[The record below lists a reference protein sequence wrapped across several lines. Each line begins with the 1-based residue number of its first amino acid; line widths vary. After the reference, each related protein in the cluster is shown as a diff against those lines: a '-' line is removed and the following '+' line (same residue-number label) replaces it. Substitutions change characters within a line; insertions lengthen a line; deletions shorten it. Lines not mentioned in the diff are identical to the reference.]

1 MKYSVN
7 DKESGENRV
16 FKSISEI
23 ARTLNVSY
31 AVAYK
36 NLKYSLNHDLPK
48 GIKLSQKT
56 FDAKY
61 EIRVAD

>member
-1 MKYSVN
+1 MRYCVHC
-7 DKESGENRV
+7 KESGEKTLY
-16 FKSISEI
+16 KSISQI
-23 ARTLNVSY
+23 AKTLDVSY